1 MWGMCGALW
10 QIIGSLVLLNESRYL
25 GNQFIEHA
33 ICQKGPIL
41 ADFSYL
47 PGPGT
52 PVNLAPGHPNLIHV
66 GNVWGPMANNWF
78 PSTFK

>member
-1 MWGMCGALW
+1 MCPMGAHCNP
-10 QIIGSLVLLNESRYL
+10 LLPHQEARRDCEPSM
-25 GNQFIEHA
+25 
-33 ICQKGPIL
+33 QKGLIS

-52 PVNLAPGHPNLIHV
+52 PVNLAPGHPNLSHV
-66 GNVWGPMANNWF
+66 GNVWGPMANDWF